1 MKRIVVPGELITD
14 KRKKTGSHVFVRE
27 GKIYSDII
35 GLANE
40 DGEFASVVPLEGKY
54 VPMRNDLIVGV
65 VSGEKFS
72 GYDVNINTLYTTYLS
87 KKEIRERLKIGSII
101 SAKVMEIDEMREVNI
116 GNIRVFYDGEIIT
129 VSPVKVPRIIGRE
142 GSMLNVLKAG
152 TGSSVIVGRNGWI
165 WAKGGNIP
173 LLIESIKKIED
184 EAHMDNLTNRMEEF
198 LSKKAGKKAIEPKAK
213 DEKAKKMGE
222 EMQDEMQD
230 EMGEENDET
239 IEDETG
245 DLIG

>member
-27 GKIYSDII
+27 GKIYSEVI
-35 GLANE
+35 GLANDE
-40 DGEFASVVPLEGKY
+40 GEYASVVPLEGSY
-54 VPMRNDLIVGV
+54 APMRNDLIVGV

-72 GYDVNINTLYTTYLS
+72 GYDVSINTLYPTYLS
-87 KKEIRERLKIGSII
+87 KKEIRERLKVGSII
-101 SAKVMEIDEMREVNI
+101 SAKVMEIDERREVDI

-142 GSMLNVLKAG
+142 GSMLNVLKNG

-173 LLIESIKKIED
+173 LLIESIKKIES
-184 EAHMDNLTNRMEEF
+184 EAHLDNLTNKMEEF
-198 LSKKAGKKAIEPKAK
+198 LSKKAGKKAEPLKGKDGKVEEK
-213 DEKAKKMGE
+213 DE
-222 EMQDEMQD
+222 
-230 EMGEENDET
+230 T
-239 IEDETG
+239 FEDEKG